1 MRYLTLP
8 MDAATPIGMLFSK
21 ELRRCL
27 SLQGPQS
34 HCSHG
39 FFQSKEDSFFSCTI
53 LPFLLCGK
61 GRDSATLCFQKECS
75 TSSCPHQLF
84 TGSVRKALT
93 VTIYVLTQ
101 KTPQRFFG
109 VATWDANEHSEEQTL
124 TPCSKNGTEN
134 QASSEQQRLLE
145 ATTQPAA
152 APAPPSRS
160 RSHSF
165 GRSR

>member
-39 FFQSKEDSFFSCTI
+39 FFQSKEDSFFSCAI

-61 GRDSATLCFQKECS
+61 EEAQRLCDFRRNAPRS
-75 TSSCPHQLF
+75 
-84 TGSVRKALT
+84 RALT
-93 VTIYVLTQ
+93 SYLQGACV
-101 KTPQRFFG
+101 R
-109 VATWDANEHSEEQTL
+109 
-124 TPCSKNGTEN
+124 
-134 QASSEQQRLLE
+134 RLPLQF
-145 ATTQPAA
+145 T
-152 APAPPSRS
+152 
-160 RSHSF
+160 F
-165 GRSR
+165 